1 MTSQTDQPSGV
12 PERRT
17 ARRAWTALLLY
28 GTLAAAFCLPIFEH
42 PGGLGV
48 GLWDRHLFYY
58 GSVVRNAVHA
68 QLPFWNPWSCGG
80 TVLWQHPDVS
90 LISPVYVLA
99 AIVPLALGI
108 KLNIVLHYVIGFAG
122 MHLLLRRVAGL
133 STLPV
138 VAYLASLFVFSG
150 ALALGLAEGRADLL
164 PAFLLPLLLYC
175 FLRGGAG
182 SVRHTLWGGT
192 AFAGY
197 LLDGGLPTAGAVAFL
212 LAAIAA
218 FSIVVG
224 RTWRP
229 AITAA
234 AILALGV
241 ALAAPKVV
249 PTARFVRS
257 ADVADTRADQPQDRM
272 TVEML
277 WHALMDRQHSRSPA
291 DSDAGTSARPDRGN
305 YLGWFGAPLALVS
318 GIWIVATR
326 RRRDDTAAITIV
338 LALASLLFLALGT
351 FSPFAPASLLHQLPW
366 NVGGRV
372 TGSVMLLVPLLAA
385 LAIGFAARDLGVD
398 RAPRLARHLLM
409 AACLVALAQLGHANG
424 SLLRDTFSLPPLGIE
439 GRLYQRAGQARI
451 ADSSLAAAGGTS
463 PLFRSLL
470 EGVSTVNC
478 GEPIGPKR
486 VATPGTPLLSGD
498 GAVTFFDSAFSP
510 NRVVARV
517 VAGRDGGRVILNQNY
532 AQGWSSTA
540 GPVVR
545 DAGGR
550 PSVLLSPGFAGSVAF
565 SFRPPAV
572 WPGVALFVV
581 AVGLSVLAWRHAA
594 AVGRVATRAD
604 QALTRRTAVV
614 TGRSDIAQVAVVLLA
629 AGVFAWAYLHY
640 PYRPTAP
647 ATGWWNYWDQGA
659 YLRSARAFA
668 AGVLEGSEH
677 WYPIGY
683 PLLAAPFVPLF
694 ADPFLPINAVGFV
707 AYVWLCYRL
716 FAPVLGR
723 WAVIVPIFVP
733 LIYPAQVDVQPAVSY
748 PLLSQFAVPW
758 NSNPVAPAYLA
769 ALLGVRANWRRENR
783 LLDVGL
789 GALLGATAAT
799 RPADA
804 ALLAVLLGMY
814 SAWAALAQRRWL
826 VPALVAAGALACM
839 LPVFVFMQQAYGGL
853 ESPYVVTSRTIGFSV
868 SDLSD
873 RVYQIL
879 LRSEE
884 TYGEAHSALFQ
895 LQPWLHAAVPLA
907 VAWAWRVR
915 GTGALAVAMALLSWL
930 LYLAYNDLSPFNLLR
945 FFLVH
950 YIVWT
955 LPVLACAGLA
965 GARSIVKERRW
976 ATAAMV
982 LLVAIGSASLRL
994 STVPVRG
1001 ATLTTEPAAGGLRYA
1016 LAFPSR
1022 QTVDAIDVAGVSHG
1036 NAVALSTLNVGLT
1049 ADDVPL
1055 AVPSGYQVVR
1065 GPDGLRIIFNRH
1077 VSAQRLAFTFDGTV
1091 GHDAARVPG
1100 ARPVRF
1106 VPIFGRP

>member
-1 MTSQTDQPSGV
+1 
-12 PERRT
+12 
-17 ARRAWTALLLY
+17 
-28 GTLAAAFCLPIFEH
+28 
-42 PGGLGV
+42 
-48 GLWDRHLFYY
+48 
-58 GSVVRNAVHA
+58 
-68 QLPFWNPWSCGG
+68 
-80 TVLWQHPDVS
+80 
-90 LISPVYVLA
+90 VYVLA
-99 AIVPLALGI
+99 AIMPLAFAI
-108 KLNIVLHYVIGFAG
+108 KVNIVLHYGMGFAG
-122 MHLLLRRVAGL
+122 MHLLLRRVVGL

-150 ALALGLAEGRADLL
+150 ALALHLAGGRADLL

-182 SVRHTLWGGT
+182 SIRHTVLGGAT
-192 AFAGY
+192 LAGC
-197 LLDGGLPTAGAVAFL
+197 LLSGGLQTAVAAVFL
-212 LAAIAA
+212 LAAIGA

-229 AITAA
+229 VITAA

-241 ALAAPKVV
+241 ALAAPKIV
-249 PTARFVRS
+249 PTARFVGG
-257 ADVADTRADQPQDRM
+257 AEVADTRADQP
-272 TVEML
+272 
-277 WHALMDRQHSRSPA
+277 
-291 DSDAGTSARPDRGN
+291 PDRGN
-305 YLGWFGAPLALVS
+305 DLGWFGAPLALAS
-318 GIWIVATR
+318 GICIVATR
-326 RRRDDTAAITIV
+326 RRRNETLAITIV
-338 LALASLLFLALGT
+338 LALALLLLVALGGS
-351 FSPFAPASLLHQLPW
+351 SPFAPASLLHQLPW
-366 NVGGRV
+366 GVGRRV
-372 TGSVMLLVPLLAA
+372 TGSVVMLVPLLAA
-385 LAIGFAARDLGVD
+385 LAIGFALRDLGID
-398 RAPRLARHLLM
+398 RAPRLARQLLM
-409 AACLVALAQLGHANG
+409 AACLVALAQLGYANG

-439 GRLYQRAGQARI
+439 ARLYQRADQLQI
-451 ADSSLAAAGGTS
+451 ADSPTPGAGGNS

-478 GEPIGPKR
+478 GETLGPER

-498 GAVTFFDSAFSP
+498 GAVTFFESAFSP
-510 NRVVARV
+510 NRVAARV
-517 VAGRDGGRVILNQNY
+517 VAGREGGRVILNQNY
-532 AQGWSSTA
+532 SQGWSSTA
-540 GPVVR
+540 GPIVR

-550 PSVLLSPGFAGSVAF
+550 PSVLLLPGFAGTVVF
-565 SFRPPAV
+565 SFRPPGL
-572 WPGVALFVV
+572 WPGVGLFAV

-594 AVGRVATRAD
+594 ALGQVATRAD
-604 QALTRRTAVV
+604 QALTRQTAAL
-614 TGRSDIAQVAVVLLA
+614 TGRVDIAQVVVVLLA
-629 AGVFAWAYLHY
+629 TGAFAWAYLHY

-647 ATGWWNYWDQGA
+647 DSGWWNYWDQGA
-659 YLRSARAFA
+659 YLRSTRAFA

-683 PLLAAPFVPLF
+683 PLLAAPFVWLF
-694 ADPFLPINAVGFV
+694 ADPFLPINALGFV
-707 AYVWLCYRL
+707 TYTWLCYRL
-716 FAPVLGR
+716 FRPVLGR
-723 WAVIVPIFVP
+723 WGVIVPIFVP

-769 ALLGVRANWRRENR
+769 ALLGVRANWNRENR
-783 LLDVGL
+783 VLDVGL
-789 GALLGATAAT
+789 GALLGLTAAT

-804 ALLAVLLGMY
+804 ALLAALLGVY
-814 SAWAALAQRRWL
+814 STWAVLAQRRWL
-826 VPALVAAGALACM
+826 VPALVGAGALACM
-839 LPVFVFMQQAYGGL
+839 LPVFAFMQHAYGGL
-853 ESPYVVTSRTIGFSV
+853 ESPYVVTSRTIGFSL

-884 TYGEAHSALFQ
+884 TYGESKSALFQ

-907 VAWAWRVR
+907 VVWAWRVR
-915 GTGALAVAMALLSWL
+915 ATGALAVAMALSSWL

-955 LPVLACAGLA
+955 LPVLACAGVA
-965 GARSIVKERRW
+965 GAVCIVRERRW
-976 ATAAMV
+976 ATAAIV
-982 LLVAIGSASLRL
+982 LLVAVGSASVRL
-994 STVPVRG
+994 SIVPVAG

-1016 LAFPSR
+1016 LAFASR

-1077 VSAQRLAFTFDGTV
+1077 ISAQRLAFTFDGTV
-1091 GHDAARVPG
+1091 GRDRARVPA

-1106 VPIFGRP
+1106 VPTFGRP

>member
-1 MTSQTDQPSGV
+1 MTSQTNQPSGA

-17 ARRAWTALLLY
+17 ARGAWPALLIY

-48 GLWDRHLFYY
+48 ALWDRHLFYY
-58 GSVVRNAVHA
+58 GSVVRNAVHG

-80 TVLWQHPDVS
+80 TALWQHPDVS

-99 AIVPLALGI
+99 AVMPLALAI
-108 KLNIVLHYVIGFAG
+108 KVNIVLHYGLGFAG
-122 MHLLLRRVAGL
+122 MHLLLRRVVGL
-133 STLPV
+133 STRAL

-150 ALALGLAEGRADLL
+150 ALALGLAEGRAELL

-175 FLRGGAG
+175 VLRGAG
-182 SVRHTLWGGT
+182 SIRHTLLGG
-192 AFAGY
+192 AVFAVY
-197 LLDGGLPTAGAVAFL
+197 LLDGGLQTAVAVAFL
-212 LAAIAA
+212 LIAIAA
-218 FSIVVG
+218 FIVVVG

-229 AITAA
+229 ALTAVV
-234 AILALGV
+234 ILALGAV
-241 ALAAPKVV
+241 LAAPKVV
-249 PTARFVRS
+249 PTARFVGS
-257 ADVADTRADQPQDRM
+257 ADVADTRGDQPPDRM
-272 TVEML
+272 TMDML
-277 WHALMDRQHSRSPA
+277 WHALTDRQHRSPA
-291 DSDAGTSARPDRGN
+291 AFDAGRSALPGGGN
-305 YLGWFGAPLALVS
+305 YLGWFGAPLALAS

-326 RRRDDTAAITIV
+326 RRRDQPVPQAIV
-338 LALASLLFLALGT
+338 LALALLLFLSLGA

-366 NVGGRV
+366 DVGRRV
-372 TGSVMLLVPLLAA
+372 TGSLVLLVPLLAA
-385 LAIGFAARDLGVD
+385 LAIGFAVRDLGGD
-398 RAPRLARHLLM
+398 RAPRVARQVLM
-409 AACLVALAQLGHANG
+409 AASLVALAQLGYANG
-424 SLLRDTFSLPPLGIE
+424 SLLRDTFSLPPLGSE
-439 GRLYQRAGQARI
+439 ARLYQRANQVQI
-451 ADSSLAAAGGTS
+451 AASPGPAADGAS
-463 PLFRSLL
+463 PLYRSLL
-470 EGVSTVNC
+470 EDVSWVNC
-478 GEPIGPKR
+478 GEPVAPVR
-486 VATPGTPLLSGD
+486 VAAPGTPMLSGE
-498 GAVTFFDSAFSP
+498 GAVTFFESAFSP
-510 NRVVARV
+510 NRMAARV

-532 AQGWSSTA
+532 AHGWSSTA

-545 DAGGR
+545 DGGGR
-550 PSVLLSPGFAGSVAF
+550 PSVLLPPGFAGTVVF
-565 SFRPPAV
+565 SFRPPGL
-572 WPGVALFVV
+572 WFGLGLFVV
-581 AVGLSVLAWRHAA
+581 AVGLCVLAWRHATA
-594 AVGRVATRAD
+594 LDQVATRAD
-604 QALTRRTAVV
+604 QALTRRTATLTARV
-614 TGRSDIAQVAVVLLA
+614 DIAQIVVVLLA

-668 AGVLEGSEH
+668 VGVLEGSEH

-694 ADPFLPINAVGFV
+694 ADPFLPINAVGFI
-707 AYVWLCYRL
+707 AYIWLCYRL
-716 FAPVLGR
+716 FHPALGR
-723 WAVIVPIFVP
+723 WAVLVPIFVP

-783 LLDVGL
+783 TLDVGL
-789 GALLGATAAT
+789 GVLLGLTAAI

-804 ALLAVLLGMY
+804 ALLAVLLGVY
-814 SAWAALAQRRWL
+814 STWAVLARRRWL

-839 LPVFVFMQQAYGGL
+839 LPVSAFMQQAYGGL
-853 ESPYVVTSRTIGFSV
+853 ESPYVVTSRIIGFSL
-868 SDLSD
+868 SDLGD

-884 TYGEAHSALFQ
+884 TYGEPHSALFQ

-907 VAWAWRVR
+907 VVWAWRVR
-915 GTGALAVAMALLSWL
+915 GAGALAVAMALSSWL
-930 LYLAYNDLSPFNLLR
+930 LYLAYNDLSPFNFLR

-965 GARSIVKERRW
+965 GAVCIVRERRW
-976 ATAAMV
+976 ATAGLV
-982 LLVAIGSASLRL
+982 LVVAAGSASVRL
-994 STVPVRG
+994 STVPVGG
-1001 ATLTTEPAAGGLRYA
+1001 ATLTTEPGAAGLRYA

-1022 QTVDAIDVAGVSHG
+1022 QTVDAIDVAGLSHG
-1036 NAVALSTLNVGLT
+1036 NAVALSTMNVGLT

-1055 AVPSGYQVVR
+1055 AVPSGYQLVR

-1077 VSAQRLAFTFDGTV
+1077 ISVQRLAFTFDGTV
-1091 GHDAARVPG
+1091 GRDAARAPG

-1106 VPIFGRP
+1106 VPTLGMP